1 MFDQEQY
8 HKENEQKIEAKVK
21 PIFDKIPTV
30 SDYQK
35 RNLYVELYKVI
46 DQFLNGDDHSHCSYK
61 YVSNLILRFL
71 SVAFYSQSSKERFL
85 QNLLVN
91 GWYKFC
97 DHWWDNKPEDMIYKE
112 NRY

>member
-1 MFDQEQY
+1 MDLEGFA
-8 HKENEQKIEAKVK
+8 KEHEEKIEAKVK

-35 RNLYVELYKVI
+35 RKLYVELYKVI
-46 DQFLNGDDHSHCSYK
+46 DQFLNSGEYFNCSYK

-71 SVAFYSQSSKERFL
+71 SVAFYSKTSKERFL
-85 QNLLVN
+85 CNLLVN
-91 GWYKFC
+91 GWKKFC
-97 DHWWDNKPEDMIYKE
+97 DQWWSNKPEEMIFKE